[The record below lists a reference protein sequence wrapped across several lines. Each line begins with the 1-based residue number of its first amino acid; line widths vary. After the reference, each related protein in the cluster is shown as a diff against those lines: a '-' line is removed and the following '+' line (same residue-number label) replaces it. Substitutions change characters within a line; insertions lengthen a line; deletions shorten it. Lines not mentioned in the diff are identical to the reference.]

1 MTDPRAQNIVRLIT
15 ESIQVE
21 HLRFLFALPPLRY
34 ILPEQTGWNK
44 QKEVIEETSALMR
57 DIVTQHKETFDE
69 DNLRDF
75 VDVYLKEMR
84 SSPDASFT
92 EEQLLVTAMDLFS
105 AGSETTATTLA
116 WAVCFMI
123 THPEI
128 QVRVQAEIDEVL
140 GDRPPS
146 LEDRGELSLTE
157 ATIME
162 IQRLGSIAPMAVP
175 HRALADINIRGY
187 KIPKNTAIFSILYH
201 IMRDPEYWQD
211 PDSFNPD
218 RFIDESGK
226 VIKEER
232 FVPFGI
238 GKKYFFLI
246 IKTLIICPSGK
257 RVCIGESLAKTELFI
272 IFTRLLQLFTFEAC
286 DGHEKP
292 TTDPMFAFILSP
304 KPFYAK
310 AVPRN

>member
-1 MTDPRAQNIVRLIT
+1 MADRGEPQVEKSQNLEFRIELFVQQRYELTDPRALNIVKLIT

-21 HLRFLFALPPLRY
+21 HLRFLFALPPLRF
-34 ILPEQTGWNK
+34 IFPEQTGWNK

-57 DIVTQHKETFDE
+57 DIITQHKETFDE
-69 DNLRDF
+69 ENLRDF

-84 SSPDASFT
+84 RSPDVSFT

-123 THPEI
+123 AHPGT
-128 QVRVQAEIDEVL
+128 QARVQAEIDEVL

-146 LEDRGELSLTE
+146 LEDRGRLSFTE

-175 HRALADINIRGY
+175 HRVLSDVNIRGY
-187 KIPKNTAIFSILYH
+187 KIPKNAAIFSILYH
-201 IMRDPEYWQD
+201 IMRDPDYWQD
-211 PDSFNPD
+211 PNTFNPD
-218 RFIDESGK
+218 RFLDDFGK

-232 FVPFGI
+232 LVPFGI
-238 GKKYFFLI
+238 GKKLFEFF
-246 IKTLIICPSGK
+246 
-257 RVCIGESLAKTELFI
+257 
-272 IFTRLLQLFTFEAC
+272 
-286 DGHEKP
+286 
-292 TTDPMFAFILSP
+292 
-304 KPFYAK
+304 
-310 AVPRN
+310 

>member
-1 MTDPRAQNIVRLIT
+1 MTDPRALNIVKLIT

-21 HLRFLFALPPLRY
+21 HLRFLFALPPLRF
-34 ILPEQTGWNK
+34 IFPEQTGWNK

-57 DIVTQHKETFDE
+57 DIITQHKETFDE
-69 DNLRDF
+69 ENLRDF

-84 SSPDASFT
+84 RSPDVSFT

-123 THPEI
+123 AHPGT
-128 QVRVQAEIDEVL
+128 QARVQAEIDEVL

-146 LEDRGELSLTE
+146 LEDRGRLSFTE

-175 HRALADINIRGY
+175 HRVLSDVNIRGY
-187 KIPKNTAIFSILYH
+187 KIPKNAAIFSILYH
-201 IMRDPEYWQD
+201 IMRDPDYWQD
-211 PDSFNPD
+211 PNTFNPD
-218 RFIDESGK
+218 RFLDDFGK

-232 FVPFGI
+232 LVPFGI
-238 GKKYFFLI
+238 GKNLLKFFL
-246 IKTLIICPSGK
+246 KGSLIIFNNIYY
-257 RVCIGESLAKTELFI
+257 R
-272 IFTRLLQLFTFEAC
+272 
-286 DGHEKP
+286 
-292 TTDPMFAFILSP
+292 
-304 KPFYAK
+304 
-310 AVPRN
+310 